1 MKQMFKSKCS
11 KCSKAPPAVPSA
23 PVPTWIRIL
32 ETQVAGTG
40 IVTPASSTS
49 PHLTDVLKPCTLCS
63 SSSPGAV
70 TTHRHFC
77 SWKAR
82 AGDVFEWETLDVSS
96 PPCCSRRVCSLFICS
111 SLDAQFPNDGIFIST
126 VSWLHPAATKCFLVC
141 DFSLVHSHKKRVMC
155 SVGVSGSWGLKVLFY
170 TTCNAKHIS
179 DSSREIRPSFPS
191 ALLQKFKN
199 YRTFKIGKVL

>member
-1 MKQMFKSKCS
+1 MFKSSPCS
-11 KCSKAPPAVPSA
+11 PLCPGAHMDQDIGDTGSRDRECHTSIFHKPSPNRCPGA
-23 PVPTWIRIL
+23 L
-32 ETQVAGTG
+32 
-40 IVTPASSTS
+40 
-49 PHLTDVLKPCTLCS
+49 HLCS

-70 TTHRHFC
+70 TIHRHFC

-96 PPCCSRRVCSLFICS
+96 SPCSPKGTACSRRVCSSSICS

-126 VSWLHPAATKCFLVC
+126 VSWLHPAATKCFLAC
-141 DFSLVHSHKKRVMC
+141 DFSLVHSHKQRAMC

-179 DSSREIRPSFPS
+179 DSYREIRPSLPS

-199 YRTFKIGKVL
+199 YRIIKIGKVL